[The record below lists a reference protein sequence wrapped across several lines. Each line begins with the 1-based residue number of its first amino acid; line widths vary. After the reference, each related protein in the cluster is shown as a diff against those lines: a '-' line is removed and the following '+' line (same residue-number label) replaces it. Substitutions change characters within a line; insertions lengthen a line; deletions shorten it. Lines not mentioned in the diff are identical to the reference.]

1 MSRARPWPRS
11 AKVTVAALAAIFVIV
26 AVWKGDQAKPPS
38 TVAGGVATT
47 STTVAPVTATEAP
60 APEPTTRSGPT
71 GGVSTSSTAPA
82 GATTSTTSRP
92 TTTSTM
98 ASPATTAPVSAA
110 GAANRPN
117 PALSPGVADPAVTQ
131 ANIHSTICVSGYTAT
146 VRNVSTSTKD
156 KVYAEYGITSH
167 APGSYEVD
175 HLISLEL
182 GGSNDIRNLWPEPYT
197 GDDNARDK
205 DVMENRLHDEVCAG
219 TITLAQGQDEIVHWW
234 LYE

>member
-1 MSRARPWPRS
+1 M
-11 AKVTVAALAAIFVIV
+11 
-26 AVWKGDQAKPPS
+26 
-38 TVAGGVATT
+38 AT
-47 STTVAPVTATEAP
+47 
-60 APEPTTRSGPT
+60 
-71 GGVSTSSTAPA
+71 
-82 GATTSTTSRP
+82 
-92 TTTSTM
+92 
-98 ASPATTAPVSAA
+98 PATTAPGSAA

-219 TITLAQGQDEIVHWW
+219 TITLAQAQDEIVHWW